1 MLVSIGIP
9 PSVFSIFPAGILSKR
24 EKSWSDKTDFRSDEK
39 CALEHVPT
47 GLKRKKARNIKGNLT
62 SVRESR
68 DFGQFEK
75 ICRSLFSWIV
85 RPPLMRPYREAVLY
99 FLTRPLT

>member
-47 GLKRKKARNIKGNLT
+47 GLKRKKARNINGF
-62 SVRESR
+62 RA
-68 DFGQFEK
+68 FGKWRFSAKTVFQRLILGHFTFW
-75 ICRSLFSWIV
+75 SALFSCPGGDSNE
-85 RPPLMRPYREAVLY
+85 RQ
-99 FLTRPLT
+99 T

>member
-24 EKSWSDKTDFRSDEK
+24 EKSWSDKADFRSDEK
-39 CALEHVPT
+39 YALEHVPT
-47 GLKRKKARNIKGNLT
+47 GLKRKKARNIKGNLDP
-62 SVRESR
+62 VRESR

-75 ICRSLFSWIV
+75 ICMSSFSWV
-85 RPPLMRPYREAVLY
+85 VHPPSHEAL
-99 FLTRPLT
+99 

>member
-39 CALEHVPT
+39 YALEHIPT
-47 GLKRKKARNIKGNLT
+47 RLKRKKARNIKGNLDP
-62 SVRESR
+62 VRESR

-75 ICRSLFSWIV
+75 ICMSSFSWV
-85 RPPLMRPYREAVLY
+85 VHPPSHGAL
-99 FLTRPLT
+99 

>member
-24 EKSWSDKTDFRSDEK
+24 EESWSDKTDFRSNEK

-47 GLKRKKARNIKGNLT
+47 RLKRKKARNIKGNLDP
-62 SVRESR
+62 VRESR

-75 ICRSLFSWIV
+75 ICMSSFSWMV
-85 RPPLMRPYREAVLY
+85 RPPLMGPYEEPVLY
-99 FLTRPLT
+99 FLTRHLT

>member
-47 GLKRKKARNIKGNLT
+47 RLKRKKARNIKGNLDP
-62 SVRESR
+62 VRESR

-75 ICRSLFSWIV
+75 ICMSSFSWMV
-85 RPPLMRPYREAVLY
+85 RPPLMGPYEEPVLY
-99 FLTRPLT
+99 FLTRHLT

>member
-24 EKSWSDKTDFRSDEK
+24 EKSWSDKADFRSDEK

-47 GLKRKKARNIKGNLT
+47 GLKRKK
-62 SVRESR
+62 S
-68 DFGQFEK
+68 
-75 ICRSLFSWIV
+75 
-85 RPPLMRPYREAVLY
+85 
-99 FLTRPLT
+99 

>member
-9 PSVFSIFPAGILSKR
+9 TSVFSIFPAGILSKR
-24 EKSWSDKTDFRSDEK
+24 EKSWSDKTDFRSNEK

-47 GLKRKKARNIKGNLT
+47 RLKRKKARNIKGNLT
-62 SVRESR
+62 SVRESS

-75 ICRSLFSWIV
+75 ICMSSFSWV
-85 RPPLMRPYREAVLY
+85 VHPPSHEAL
-99 FLTRPLT
+99 

>member
-9 PSVFSIFPAGILSKR
+9 PSVFSIFPDGILSKR
-24 EKSWSDKTDFRSDEK
+24 EKSWSDKADFRSDEK

-47 GLKRKKARNIKGNLT
+47 RLKRKKARNIKGNLT

-75 ICRSLFSWIV
+75 ICMSSFSWV
-85 RPPLMRPYREAVLY
+85 VHPPSHEAL
-99 FLTRPLT
+99 

>member
-39 CALEHVPT
+39 CALEHIPN
-47 GLKRKKARNIKGNLT
+47 GSKRKKARNIKGNLDP
-62 SVRESR
+62 VRESR

-75 ICRSLFSWIV
+75 ICMSSFSWVV
-85 RPPLMRPYREAVLY
+85 RPPSYGAL
-99 FLTRPLT
+99 